1 MMSTKNGKDYLY
13 LIWKHPETR
22 KQYIIGILSKNG
34 LFEFEYGK
42 EIDEARKNGFQ
53 GIAAFEDFSKKYTSE
68 RLFPVFASRLPD
80 KKRRGISN
88 ILKRYN
94 LDEYDEYLLLKNS
107 GARLPIDTF
116 EFIDP
121 IFDDEE
127 TVSRDF
133 YIAGV
138 RHYLPHCEDKCNF
151 DNVNLHPNDELVL
164 KLEPDNKF
172 DSNAVEIFNSDNI
185 KLGYI
190 PRYYSSQ
197 VAKMMEKNKKVTC
210 TVIEFNPNTN
220 CRECIKVNLTI
231 G

>member
-1 MMSTKNGKDYLY
+1 MSTKNGKDYLY

-22 KQYIIGILSKNG
+22 KQYIVGILSKNG

-68 RLFPVFASRLPD
+68 KLFPVFASRLPD
-80 KKRRGISN
+80 KKRRGISD

-121 IFDDEE
+121 IFDDEK
-127 TVSRDF
+127 
-133 YIAGV
+133 
-138 RHYLPHCEDKCNF
+138 KC
-151 DNVNLHPNDELVL
+151 LQ
-164 KLEPDNKF
+164 KF
-172 DSNAVEIFNSDNI
+172 LYCRCKS
-185 KLGYI
+185 L
-190 PRYYSSQ
+190 SS
-197 VAKMMEKNKKVTC
+197 M
-210 TVIEFNPNTN
+210 
-220 CRECIKVNLTI
+220 
-231 G
+231 